1 MGELGIPEPLMI
13 IGLLFITVFAAAG
26 GLGLGA
32 LLHRLRWDKLVERS
46 RGEEN
51 VRLLQ
56 FLDAFPDAA
65 AFMETSGKLVLANEA
80 FNELFVLDGKPISK
94 LDEDSL
100 KALHL
105 PIDLLDE
112 LRDHKQRGEP
122 YSLITS
128 TQDSTGT
135 VVPIEL
141 KALGAPQREQI
152 ALMVRD
158 RRLEEALIESLE
170 MEKTRREED
179 VAAHSR
185 SILESTKELRRVH
198 REYRELY
205 DDAPFMAHTTDPYG
219 TIVSC
224 NDTEAKVLAYDKEEL
239 VGKSILDI
247 VSPDQERLVRGH
259 IDEVFARGEGLD
271 TELKLVTHTGSNV
284 DVVVRSHPAMEENGV
299 CVGVRSVMAD
309 VTAERKREALLQR
322 ATQALAEKNAI
333 LEVKTQ
339 EILRINHTR
348 SEFIS
353 SVSHELRTPLHAV
366 IGYAELLGRGLY
378 GDLNERQQKSVDGI
392 VNRGNDLLSLINNIL
407 DISRIDAGRLRLEAT
422 RYNPTEVLEE
432 VIQTGHLLLR
442 EAEKADA
449 DNDWDFVD
457 SEDDDEERHTELRA
471 NFQQA
476 PAEVT
481 GDRGRFKQV
490 VLNLVGNA
498 IRYTESGH
506 VDVICRR
513 EADGSFVT
521 AVSDTGI
528 GISPEDQDAIFDPFY
543 QVEASSTR
551 VHGGTGLGLSIAR
564 RLTEQMGGRLTLS
577 SRLGVGSTF
586 YLRMPERGSQTDE
599 EAVEPNT
606 DIELPTLARQAP
618 TALVVGQEGVG
629 FLGIKEGLH
638 QEGLELIEAKDAM
651 LGAEVARSRLP
662 TVVVQLL
669 SGSQENPADLVTLVR
684 SDPVTAHIPI
694 VMVGPSTL
702 STAVRE
708 LQVDEYVAVPTDGI
722 EVSERIWPL
731 IGQHQRR
738 ILLIGAEQESV
749 DTISAVVRET
759 GTAVARA
766 RRGSRGIEFL
776 SRNKV
781 LMLVACNDM
790 PNTSILDLLSAVG
803 AIDEE
808 SRPAVVIVAVEPISQ
823 EERSGIGERVL
834 AVLDPG
840 ELTQEE
846 IALRIL
852 ALLEPALDPDAA
864 LTQSL
869 EIRSVKTRSTTAPA

>member
-1 MGELGIPEPLMI
+1 MI
-13 IGLLFITVFAAAG
+13 IGLLFITVFAGAG

-32 LLHRLRWDKLVERS
+32 LLHRMRWDKLVEQS
-46 RGEEN
+46 RKEEN
-51 VRLLQ
+51 KRLLL

-65 AFMETSGKLVLANEA
+65 AFMDATGTLVLANEA
-80 FNELFVLDGKPISK
+80 FKELFILDDQPITA
-94 LDEDSL
+94 LDTDTL
-100 KALHL
+100 AALHL
-105 PIDLLDE
+105 PTDLLED
-112 LRDHKQRGEP
+112 LREHKERGEP
-122 YSLITS
+122 YSLTTNI
-128 TQDSTGT
+128 QDSSGAE
-135 VVPIEL
+135 VPIEL
-141 KALGAPQREQI
+141 KALGAPRRDQI
-152 ALMVRD
+152 GLMVRD
-158 RRLEEALIESLE
+158 RRLEEALLESLE

-219 TIVSC
+219 TVVNC
-224 NDTEAKVLAYDKEEL
+224 NDTEAKVLGYDKEEL

-247 VSPDQERLVRGH
+247 VSPDQERMVREH
-259 IDEVFARGEGLD
+259 IDGVFETGKGAEI
-271 TELKLVTHTGSNV
+271 ELQMISRSGSKV
-284 DVVVRSHPAMEENGV
+284 DVVVRSHPALEENEV

-309 VTAERKREALLQR
+309 VTAERQREALLQR

-392 VNRGNDLLSLINNIL
+392 VNRGNDLLTLINNIL
-407 DISRIDAGRLRLEAT
+407 DISRIDAGRLRLELT

-442 EAEKADA
+442 EAERADQ
-449 DNDWDFVD
+449 DDDWDFLD
-457 SEDDDEERHTELRA
+457 SSDDEDRHVELRS

-476 PAEVT
+476 PVEVT
-481 GDRGRFKQV
+481 GDRGRYKQV

-577 SRLGVGSTF
+577 SRAGVGSTF
-586 YLRMPERGSQTDE
+586 YLRMPVRGSQTDE
-599 EAVEPNT
+599 TAEEAQS
-606 DIELPTLARQAP
+606 DMELPTLARQAP

-629 FLGIKEGLH
+629 FLGIKEGLQ
-638 QEGLELIEAKDAM
+638 QEGLELLEAKDAM
-651 LGAEVARSRLP
+651 PGAEVARSKLP
-662 TVVVQLL
+662 TVVVNLL
-669 SGSQENPADLVTLVR
+669 SGSQDNPADLVTLVR

-694 VMVGPSTL
+694 VMVGPSSL
-702 STAVRE
+702 SSAARE
-708 LQVDEYVAVPTDGI
+708 LQVDEYVSVPTDGI

-738 ILLIGAEQESV
+738 ILLIGADQEAV
-749 DTISAVVRET
+749 DTIGTAVRET

-776 SRNKV
+776 ARNKV
-781 LMLVACNDM
+781 PMLVACNDM
-790 PNTSILDLLSAVG
+790 PNTTILDLLSAVG

-808 SRPAVVIVAVEPISQ
+808 NRPAVVIVAVEPITP
-823 EERSGIGERVL
+823 EERSGIGERAL

-846 IALRIL
+846 MAVRIL
-852 ALLEPALDPDAA
+852 ALLEPIHDPDAA

-869 EIRSVKTRSTTAPA
+869 EIRSVGAHPTASTA